1 MAGKLNILVT
11 NDDGI
16 DALGL
21 RILEAELRKEHTVWV
36 CAPDREQ
43 SAASHSLSLSRPLRL
58 LDRGE
63 NRWACDGTPTD
74 CVLLAIYQLFTQR
87 KPDLII
93 SGINHG
99 HNMGED
105 VTYSGTIAAA
115 IEGSILGVPSIAASL
130 IQSTDHAHTKKGFE
144 SAAKF
149 LNRFA
154 KEHSAL
160 QIPPS
165 TFLNINFPDL
175 QGAEYNEYQFASLG
189 RRIFNDIVTER
200 TDPRGGSYYWIGGEA
215 DWQEREGSDYSVTQ
229 EGIVSITPLR
239 VNFDDTD
246 TLSRLGPGVKR
257 EI

>member
-1 MAGKLNILVT
+1 MTVKILLT

-21 RILEAELRKEHTVWV
+21 RRVEAALRREFDVLV

-74 CVLLAIYQLFTQR
+74 CVLLARYELC
-87 KPDLII
+87 KDGGPDLII

-99 HNMGED
+99 QNMGED

-115 IEGSILGVPSIAASL
+115 IEGSILGIPSIATSL
-130 IQSTDHAHTKKGFE
+130 ILKDDRTHAEKSFE
-144 SAAKF
+144 SAAEF
-149 LNRFA
+149 LVRFVR
-154 KEHSAL
+154 EYESFE
-160 QIPPS
+160 IPQS

-175 QGAEYNEYQFASLG
+175 QGAPYTEYQFTRLG
-189 RRIFNDIVTER
+189 LRVFKDVVIQR
-200 TDPRGGSYYWIGGEA
+200 TDPRGGAYYWIAGEP
-215 DWQEREGSDYSVTQ
+215 DWSDIDGSDYSTT
-229 EGIVSITPLR
+229 EKGIVSVTPLR
-239 VNFDDTD
+239 VNFDDLE
-246 TLSRLGPGVKR
+246 TLERLRARSVKR
-257 EI
+257 V